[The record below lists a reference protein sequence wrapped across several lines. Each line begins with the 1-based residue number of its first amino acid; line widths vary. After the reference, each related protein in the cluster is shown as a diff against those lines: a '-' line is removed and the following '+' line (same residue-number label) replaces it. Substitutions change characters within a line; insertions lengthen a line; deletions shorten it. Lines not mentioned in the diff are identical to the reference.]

1 MVKNKYINIPE
12 LARLL
17 GISRVA
23 VYQRVKKGQIPAIK
37 VGRIYMIPAG
47 QVADILSRKLSDKEK
62 LQIDE
67 AVRKVVREYGELLKM
82 LGRE

>member
-1 MVKNKYINIPE
+1 MVKKKYITIPE

-23 VYQRVKKGQIPAIK
+23 VYRRVKKGQISAIK
-37 VGRIYMIPAG
+37 VGRMYMIPAG
-47 QVADILSRKLSDKEK
+47 QVAGILSRKLSDKEK
-62 LQIDE
+62 SQIDK
-67 AVRKVVREYGELLKM
+67 AVRKVVREYSELLKM